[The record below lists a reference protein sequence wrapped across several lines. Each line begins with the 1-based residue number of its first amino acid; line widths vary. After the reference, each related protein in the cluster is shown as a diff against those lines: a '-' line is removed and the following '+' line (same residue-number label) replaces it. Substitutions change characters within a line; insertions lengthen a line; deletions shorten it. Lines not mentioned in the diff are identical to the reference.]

1 MRARLRDASGAR
13 RMVAR
18 PAPTDAPPM
27 TLLRRCW
34 WIAAL
39 LLAGCAQLP
48 NRPDMPEQRAI
59 AVAEGTRLDAEVVP
73 ATARH
78 PGESGFRLV
87 ADGLEAFAL
96 RGYTS
101 RVAGRSLDIQSY
113 IWRDDLTGRLLAAE
127 ALDAA
132 DRGVRV
138 RVLLDDLDARAKS
151 QVLLALDHHP
161 NISIRVYNPFA
172 TRDGMLGTALE
183 FAGAFKRVNRR
194 AHNKSWIVD
203 GRVAITGGRNVG
215 NEYFKASPEA
225 NFHDLDLLVAG
236 PAVDALEAAFDGY
249 WNSALAWP
257 IHAVDPQMPATLTL
271 DTVRAN
277 LRKPTR
283 EAGESEW
290 IAALGDTDAL
300 ARIRKGYL
308 GMRWTQDWH
317 LLHDAPDKLTLPV
330 PEARPSP
337 VLTGLLDA
345 MEAGSGD
352 IALISPYFVP
362 GEGGTEAL
370 LAGVHNGRSIRI
382 LTNSLASN
390 DVAAV
395 HGGYVRARE
404 LLVRGGVQIWEL
416 KPRQDQSSGS
426 LFGSSGASLHSKAAV
441 IDRRTVFVGSLNLD
455 PRSIQLN
462 SEQGLL
468 VTDTELAGQL
478 LGLFDTMT
486 SPAQAWAIEWDAAR
500 KQLLWRDAGGT
511 REREPDASFG
521 RRVVARLAYW
531 LPVDP
536 LL

>member
-1 MRARLRDASGAR
+1 MAT
-13 RMVAR
+13 R
-18 PAPTDAPPM
+18 PAPADALPM

-48 NRPDMPEQRAI
+48 SRPDVPEQRAI
-59 AVAEGTRLDAEVVP
+59 GVADGTRLDAEVAP
-73 ATARH
+73 AAARH

-101 RVAGRSLDIQSY
+101 RAAGRSLDIQSY
-113 IWRDDLTGRLLAAE
+113 IWHDDLTGRLLAAE
-127 ALDAA
+127 VLDAA

-183 FAGAFKRVNRR
+183 FAGSFKRVNRR

-215 NEYFKASPEA
+215 NEYFMASPEA
-225 NFHDLDLLVAG
+225 NFQDLDLLVAG

-249 WNSALAWP
+249 WNSTMAWP
-257 IHAVDPQMPATLTL
+257 IRAVDPDMPATLTL

-277 LRKPTR
+277 LRKPAR
-283 EAGESEW
+283 DAGDSEW
-290 IAALGDTDAL
+290 IAALGDSDAL
-300 ARIRKGYL
+300 ARIRTGYL
-308 GMRWTQDWH
+308 GMRWTRQWR
-317 LLHDAPDKLTLPV
+317 LLHDAPDKLATPI

-337 VLTGLLDA
+337 VLAGLRDA
-345 MEAGSGD
+345 MEAGAGD
-352 IALISPYFVP
+352 IAIISPYFVP
-362 GEGGTEAL
+362 GDGGTEAL
-370 LAGVHNGRSIRI
+370 LAGARNGRPIRI

-404 LLVRGGVQIWEL
+404 ALVRGGVRLWEL
-416 KPRQDQSSGS
+416 KPRQDQAAGS
-426 LFGSSGASLHSKAAV
+426 LFGSSGARLHGKAAV
-441 IDRRTVFVGSLNLD
+441 IDRRTLFVGSLNLD

-468 VTDTELAGQL
+468 VTDEALAGQL
-478 LGLFDTMT
+478 LGLFETMT
-486 SPAQAWAIEWDAAR
+486 SPAHAWAIEWDAAR
-500 KQLLWRDAGGT
+500 QRLLWRDAGGT
-511 REREPDASFG
+511 RDREPDASFG
-521 RRVVARLAYW
+521 RRAVARLAYW